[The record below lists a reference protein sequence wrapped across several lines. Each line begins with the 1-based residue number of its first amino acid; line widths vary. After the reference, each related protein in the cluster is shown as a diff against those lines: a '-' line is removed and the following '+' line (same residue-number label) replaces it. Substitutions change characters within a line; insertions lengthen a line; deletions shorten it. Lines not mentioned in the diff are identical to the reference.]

1 MVHLNIVLFV
11 LAIKTPV
18 HIQSYADAGTRV
30 PRNVNSIRFL
40 VSVND
45 TWGPCIATVATPP
58 LKPGVKHNFTEAIHV
73 ADCDHVKIK
82 SHENGLVYMEFNQ
95 IHYSTSKSTKDA
107 KLKTQVYAAVD
118 LVFHSS
124 VIEDAS
130 PPTCHI
136 PWNGTYLVPSP
147 KNMDMSLLPGCF
159 TGDSREGYHMT
170 YYWFYILDWT
180 FG

>member
-1 MVHLNIVLFV
+1 MEVGEYIIPIAGQVVLVLFY
-11 LAIKTPV
+11 KTPMK
-18 HIQSYADAGTRV
+18 SRFKKRNTLL
-30 PRNVNSIRFL
+30 PR
-40 VSVND
+40 
-45 TWGPCIATVATPP
+45 C
-58 LKPGVKHNFTEAIHV
+58 
-73 ADCDHVKIK
+73 
-82 SHENGLVYMEFNQ
+82 MNQ
-95 IHYSTSKSTKDA
+95 PRLGHYSTSKSTKDA
-107 KLKTQVYAAVD
+107 ELKTQVYAAVD